1 MIVSLQRADENLHFM
16 AIRCWRSRWVL
27 TVKVVVKRV
36 LSAYWCQKPDQIVG
50 RYFTEAGVG
59 FVVPDDSRLSFD
71 ILIPPDQIMGA
82 RIGLCGRS
90 RTDSASDS
98 PYQSGG

>member
-1 MIVSLQRADENLHFM
+1 M
-16 AIRCWRSRWVL
+16 AIRCWLSRWAL
-27 TVKVVVKRV
+27 TVKVVEARIVRV
-36 LSAYWCQKPDQIVG
+36 LVPKTSQIVG

-82 RIGLCGRS
+82 RMGFVVVVEL
-90 RTDSASDS
+90 DSTPDS